1 VKSLRGAL
9 TIWVWVTIG
18 VVGAVSAVIAIWQAQ
33 RETQGQVDYQ
43 MQQVAQ
49 IVAGQSFTPGEQGVE
64 LSDAKIFPSIHVH
77 HDKDDDLIVSV
88 RDPDGRLVY
97 ASRTNR
103 HLPGKSLPDF
113 EQMGFQTRQIGHGSF
128 RVFAARSASG
138 LRIQVAQSMDVIREA
153 QAGIAAATL
162 VPIGLLLPSLA
173 IVLGWAIRKQLRS
186 LGSTTAAIA
195 SRPPLSLD
203 LLPAEGVPVEV
214 SPLIEEINRLLRR
227 LSTAMDREKRFVTD
241 AAHSLR
247 TPLTAL
253 QIQAEILD
261 GGDGPEERA
270 SRLAELRAGIRR
282 IIRLSEQL
290 LSHARSQS
298 ETGPITVTSELDPTL
313 QEIVAYYASTAQAKG
328 VEVALEAGSTVRV
341 YGNTRRLT
349 LIFGNL
355 LDNSL
360 RFTPSGGKI
369 RIRSYLAGE
378 RVRVEVWDQGCGL
391 PPEELERV
399 FERFYQATENEGS
412 GSGLGLATVEA
423 LVEQLDG
430 EVRLEN
436 RLDRPGLVA
445 IVTLPVAPELAGQ
458 SFGERQLPLTRPSS
472 ILS

>member
-1 VKSLRGAL
+1 MKSLRVAL
-9 TIWVWVTIG
+9 TLWVWVTIG
-18 VVGAVSAVIAIWQAQ
+18 AVGAVSAVVAIWQAQ
-33 RETQGQVDYQ
+33 LETQGQLDYQ

-49 IVAGQSFTPGEQGVE
+49 IVAGQTFTPGEQAAE

-77 HDKDDDLIVSV
+77 HDRDDDLIVSV
-88 RDPDGRLVY
+88 RNPDGRLVY

-103 HLPGKSLPDF
+103 HLPGQSLPDF
-113 EQMGFQTRQIGHGSF
+113 EQMGFQTRRIGHQSF

-153 QAGIAAATL
+153 EGGIAAATL

-173 IVLGWAIRKQLRS
+173 LVLGWAIRRQLRS
-186 LGSTTAAIA
+186 LGATTAVIA
-195 SRPPLSLD
+195 SRPPLSVE
-203 LLPAEGVPVEV
+203 LLPADGVPLEV

-227 LSTAMDREKRFVTD
+227 LTTAMDREKRFVTD

-270 SRLAELRAGIRR
+270 ARLAQLRAGIKR

-298 ETGPITVTSELDPTL
+298 EIGPITVTSELDSAL
-313 QEIVAYYASTAQAKG
+313 AEIVAYYASTAQSKG
-328 VEVALEAGSTVRV
+328 VEVVLEAQSAARV

-355 LDNSL
+355 LDNAL
-360 RFTPSGGKI
+360 RFTPGGGRI
-369 RIRSYLAGE
+369 RIRSFLAGE
-378 RVRVEVWDQGCGL
+378 SVRVELWDPGCGL

-399 FERFYQATENEGS
+399 FERFYQASENEGS
-412 GSGLGLATVEA
+412 GSGLGLATVQA
-423 LVEQLDG
+423 LVGQLGG
-430 EVRLEN
+430 EVHLEN
-436 RLDRPGLVA
+436 RLDRSGLVA
-445 IVTLPVAPELAGQ
+445 IVTLPVAGCAR
-458 SFGERQLPLTRPSS
+458 FLPRP
-472 ILS
+472 

>member
-1 VKSLRGAL
+1 MKSLRGAL
-9 TIWVWVTIG
+9 TLWVWVTIG
-18 VVGAVSAVIAIWQAQ
+18 AVGAVSAVVAIWQAQ
-33 RETQGQVDYQ
+33 LETQGQLDYQ

-49 IVAGQSFTPGEQGVE
+49 IVAGQTFTPGEQAAE

-77 HDKDDDLIVSV
+77 HDRDDDLIVSV
-88 RDPDGRLVY
+88 RNPDGRLVY

-103 HLPGKSLPDF
+103 HLPGQSLPDF
-113 EQMGFQTRQIGHGSF
+113 EQMGFQTRRIGHQSF

-153 QAGIAAATL
+153 EGGIAAATL

-173 IVLGWAIRKQLRS
+173 LVLGWAIRRQLRS
-186 LGSTTAAIA
+186 LGATTAVIA
-195 SRPPLSLD
+195 SRPPLSVE
-203 LLPAEGVPVEV
+203 LLPADGVPLEV

-227 LSTAMDREKRFVTD
+227 LTTAMDREKRFVTD

-270 SRLAELRAGIRR
+270 ARLAQLRAGIKR

-298 ETGPITVTSELDPTL
+298 EIGPITVTSELDSAL
-313 QEIVAYYASTAQAKG
+313 AEIVAYYASTAQSKG
-328 VEVALEAGSTVRV
+328 VEVVLEAQSAARV

-355 LDNSL
+355 LDNAL
-360 RFTPSGGKI
+360 RFTPGGGRI
-369 RIRSYLAGE
+369 RIRSFLAGE
-378 RVRVEVWDQGCGL
+378 SVRVELWDPGCGL

-399 FERFYQATENEGS
+399 FERFYQASENEGS
-412 GSGLGLATVEA
+412 GSGLGLATVQA
-423 LVEQLDG
+423 LVGQLGG
-430 EVRLEN
+430 EVHLEN
-436 RLDRPGLVA
+436 RLDRSGLVA
-445 IVTLPVAPELAGQ
+445 IVTLPVAGCAR
-458 SFGERQLPLTRPSS
+458 FLPRP
-472 ILS
+472 

>member
-1 VKSLRGAL
+1 MKSLRGAL
-9 TIWVWVTIG
+9 TLWVWVAIG
-18 VVGAVSAVIAIWQAQ
+18 VVGVASAVVGIWQAE

-49 IVAGQSFTPGEQGVE
+49 IVAGQTFVPQEQGVI
-64 LSDAKIFPSIHVH
+64 LSDARIFPSIHVH

-88 RDPDGRLVY
+88 RNADGQLVY

-103 HLPGKSLPDF
+103 HLPGQALPEF
-113 EQMGFQTRQIGHGSF
+113 EQLGFQTREIGHGRF

-153 QAGIAAATL
+153 EGGIAAATL
-162 VPIGLLLPSLA
+162 LPIGLLLPVLA
-173 IVLGWAIRKQLRS
+173 IVLGWAIRNQLRS
-186 LGSTTAAIA
+186 LNSTTSLLA

-203 LLPAEGVPVEV
+203 LLPAEGVPTEV
-214 SPLIEEINRLLRR
+214 SPLIEEINRLMRR

-241 AAHSLR
+241 AAHCLR

-282 IIRLSEQL
+282 IVRLSEQL

-298 ETGPITVTSELDPTL
+298 EVGPITVTSELDPTL
-313 QEIVAYYASTAQAKG
+313 QEIAAHYAASAQAKDI
-328 VEVALEAGSTVRV
+328 EIELEASSAARV

-360 RFTPSGGKI
+360 RCTPNGGRI
-369 RIRSYLAGE
+369 RIRSSSADE
-378 RVRVEVWDQGCGL
+378 RVRVEVWDEGAGL
-391 PPEELERV
+391 APEELERA
-399 FERFYQATENEGS
+399 FERFYQASGNE

-423 LVEQLDG
+423 LVKQLGG

-436 RLDRPGLVA
+436 RLDRSGLVA
-445 IVTLPVAPELAGQ
+445 IVTLPVAPVLQ
-458 SFGERQLPLTRPSS
+458 V
-472 ILS
+472 